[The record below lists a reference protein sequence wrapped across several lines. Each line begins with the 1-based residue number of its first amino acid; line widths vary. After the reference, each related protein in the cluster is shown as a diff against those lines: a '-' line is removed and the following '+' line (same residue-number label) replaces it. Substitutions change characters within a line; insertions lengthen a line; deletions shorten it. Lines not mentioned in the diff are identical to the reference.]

1 MEYST
6 ELKALKNDF
15 ESTTG
20 MKVSGI
26 EENRTFFHWKRLMFD
41 ELNCVDM
48 NIISR
53 YIRKRFTVTGN
64 YTHLLPKLHSYNGV
78 LALTISVEEIKK
90 HIIK

>member
-6 ELKALKNDF
+6 ELKALKKDF

-20 MKVSGI
+20 MKVTGVD
-26 EENRTFFHWKRLMFD
+26 ENRSFFHWKRLIFD

-48 NIISR
+48 LVIST
-53 YIRKRFTVTGN
+53 YIRKRFTVEGN
-64 YTHLLPKLHSYNGV
+64 YTHLLPKLHSYMGS

-90 HIIK
+90 HIMK